1 MNFLIQVM
9 NDGSIADHRVFE
21 VSGAGLRVSSFKGNQ
36 DQMERQAL
44 VWENRTDDGDVS
56 HANDVNAHSQ
66 QKFFRCW
73 NT

>member
-36 DQMERQAL
+36 DQMER
-44 VWENRTDDGDVS
+44 
-56 HANDVNAHSQ
+56 
-66 QKFFRCW
+66 
-73 NT
+73 